1 MSWRGHREVATRGR
15 VLENGGIPRA
25 RASASAL
32 VILQKVR
39 LFIDNLFY
47 VPTHGVYMYWFL
59 RNKPSVIQNILG
71 KEAKNHKI
79 ELRLEKW
86 KVKVFFENLFTPIAP
101 SHETLSAAVPRSSPL
116 SRALPSPR
124 RRLLLLL
131 APPAPATPRRKL
143 SSLRRRRRA
152 SRTLLAPR
160 CITAPPSCHREA
172 GSGGGEVVPA

>member
-1 MSWRGHREVATRGR
+1 M
-15 VLENGGIPRA
+15 LENGGIPRA

-59 RNKPSVIQNILG
+59 TNKPSVIQNILG

-124 RRLLLLL
+124 RRLLLL

>member
-1 MSWRGHREVATRGR
+1 MESKGFFRKTFYPYRP
-15 VLENGGIPRA
+15 LPR
-25 RASASAL
+25 
-32 VILQKVR
+32 
-39 LFIDNLFY
+39 N
-47 VPTHGVYMYWFL
+47 
-59 RNKPSVIQNILG
+59 
-71 KEAKNHKI
+71 
-79 ELRLEKW
+79 
-86 KVKVFFENLFTPIAP
+86 PIRRRP
-101 SHETLSAAVPRSSPL
+101 AVPRSSPL